1 MGRKIIQNGKVLVDG
16 NLIDADI
23 LIVDGK
29 INYIGRLSSDKYKSV
44 DIIDAKDM
52 IVAPGIIDIHT
63 HGGNGID
70 INHAT
75 VEDILNFS
83 MFLSSHGV
91 TGFLPTI
98 LTDTHEKML
107 EIIKNIVKAKR
118 LQKTNAKILGIH
130 MEGPFLS
137 KEYKGSMPEE
147 LIQNCSIDKMKEYEK
162 ASEGLIKYV
171 TIAPDNPGAEELI
184 AYLKS
189 KGIVSSMGH
198 SGAEYGQCMRCIDA
212 GITSATHIFNAMRP
226 IHQHYPS
233 IVGAALE
240 SNIYTEII
248 SDGRHLHP
256 AIVRLIL
263 KTKGVDRVISI
274 SDSMMAAGLPDG
286 LYKLGINDV
295 VVKGGDAS
303 LVSDGTR
310 AGSTLILDRAL
321 KNLMEFT
328 KRPLEEC
335 ILTMTMSPA
344 NLLGLGNIKG
354 RIDIGYDG
362 DIILLDGN
370 YNIKLTI
377 VEGNIVY
384 RQGGI
389 S

>member
-1 MGRKIIQNGKVLVDG
+1 MDRKIIKNGKVLIDG
-16 NLIDADI
+16 NLIDTDI
-23 LIVDGK
+23 LIIDGK
-29 INYIGRLSSDKYKSV
+29 ISHIGSLSPDNHKSV
-44 DIIDAKDM
+44 DIIDAKNM

-83 MFLSSHGV
+83 LFLASHGV

-98 LTDTHEKML
+98 LTDTHGKML

-118 LQKTNAKILGIH
+118 IQKTGAKILGIH

-147 LIQNCSIDKMKEYEK
+147 LILNCSIDKMKEYEG

-184 AYLKS
+184 LYLNS
-189 KGIVSSMGH
+189 RGIVSSMGH

-212 GITSATHIFNAMRP
+212 GISSATHIFNAMKP
-226 IHQHYPS
+226 IHHHYPS

-248 SDGRHLHP
+248 PDGRHLHP

-263 KTKGVDRVISI
+263 KTKGIDRVVSI
-274 SDSMMAAGLPDG
+274 SDSMMASGLPDG

-295 VVKGGDAS
+295 VVRDGDAS
-303 LVSDGTR
+303 LVADGTR
-310 AGSTLILDRAL
+310 AGSTLILDKAL
-321 KNLMEFT
+321 TNLVEFT

-335 ILTMTMSPA
+335 ILTLTRNPA
-344 NLLGLGNIKG
+344 NLLGLGNTKG
-354 RIDIGYDG
+354 RIGIGYDG

-384 RQGGI
+384 A
-389 S
+389 